1 MPTLLDLRAEQT
13 NPFPRKK
20 SADGKV
26 INTSKVVGGK
36 TVARDPKTITGIG
49 IHQTAC
55 MFGPMNDRPKAHR
68 RALGI
73 PAHVTAFTDG
83 VYVASAPLPWLLY
96 HGNAL
101 NDFTL
106 GLECEGSYPGLEGGT
121 AWGGTTTPLTSLA
134 IDTFRAALKWL
145 VDEGRKA
152 GMPIEFIWGHRQAN
166 GQKPSDPGE
175 GIWKHVVVEY
185 GCTQLGLKTQPE
197 KFWRDGKTI
206 PPQWDPRGVG
216 KY

>member
-1 MPTLLDLRAEQT
+1 MPTLLDLREQQV

-20 SADGKV
+20 SSDGKV
-26 INTSKVVGGK
+26 INTSKVVAGK
-36 TVARDPKTITGIG
+36 TVERDPKKVTGIG

-55 MFGPMNDRPKAHR
+55 TFGPSNDRPKAHR

-73 PAHVTAFTDG
+73 PAHVTAFRDG
-83 VYVASAPLPWLLY
+83 VYVAAAPLTWYLY
-96 HGNAL
+96 HGNDL
-101 NDFTL
+101 NEFSL
-106 GLECEGSYPGLEGGT
+106 GLECEGVYPGLVGGK
-121 AWGGTTTPLTSLA
+121 AWGGDPTPLDPVA